1 MKSLQ
6 VDRPHILVVVGL
18 PGAGKTFFAKQFSS
32 TFNAPYINYDHYRQ
46 LVGNDELGDK
56 ITGELLAQLLL
67 TKQTIVME
75 SIGSQ
80 RSERR
85 DFTLFA
91 RKNGYEVLYIWVQT
105 EPATT
110 LLRAVS
116 SKTATMTRSEFDERS
131 NQFEILTKG
140 ENHLVIS
147 GKHTYASQ
155 AKVVLKRLVSART
168 ESPSATLVPRP
179 VLQGRGRIII
189 G

>member
-6 VDRPHILVVVGL
+6 VDKPHMLVVVGL

-32 TFNAPYINYDHYRQ
+32 TFNAPYVDYDHYRH
-46 LVGNDELGDK
+46 LINNDELGDK
-56 ITGELLAQLLL
+56 ITGEMLAQLML
-67 TKQTIVME
+67 TRQTIVLE
-75 SIGSQ
+75 GLGSQ
-80 RSERR
+80 RAERK

-110 LLRAVS
+110 LLRAVT
-116 SKTATMTRSEFDERS
+116 SKSATMTRSEFDERS
-131 NQFEILTKG
+131 SQFEILTKD

-168 ESPSATLVPRP
+168 ETPSAGPRP
-179 VLQGRGRIII
+179 AVPQPRGRIIV

>member
-6 VDRPHILVVVGL
+6 VDKPHLLVVVGL
-18 PGAGKTFFAKQFSS
+18 PGAGKTFFAKQFSGMFS
-32 TFNAPYINYDHYRQ
+32 APYVDYDHYRQ

-80 RSERR
+80 RAERK
-85 DFTLFA
+85 DFA
-91 RKNGYEVLYIWVQT
+91 RFARHNGYEVLYIWVQT

-110 LLRAVS
+110 LQRAVT
-116 SKTATMTRSEFDERS
+116 SKTATMTRREFDERT
-131 NQFEILTKG
+131 NQFEILTKD
-140 ENHLVIS
+140 EPHLVIS
-147 GKHTYASQ
+147 GKHTFASQ
-155 AKVVLKRLVSART
+155 AKTVLKKLIAPRT
-168 ESPSATLVPRP
+168 ETISGQPRRTP
-179 VLQGRGRIII
+179 PPERGRIIV